1 MAEARGVIERGA
13 VVEAHAQP
21 SYVAHHFPNLRQQE
35 HAARLGMWLF
45 LATELLLFGGLLC
58 AYSVYRYLFSDAFT
72 QASRLLSIPLGTV
85 NTVVLITSSLTVAL
99 AHHFAH
105 HRQGKKAAFL
115 LLVTLVFAVAFLV
128 IKGYEWSHDFHEGLL
143 PGRYYR
149 YEGLTAPGAPMFFT
163 VYFLLTGLHGLHVV
177 IGMSILAVLMVLSWR
192 GAYDHG
198 YSTPMELGGMYWHL
212 VDLIWIFLY
221 PLLYLI

>member
-1 MAEARGVIERGA
+1 MRP
-13 VVEAHAQP
+13 EAHLEAP

-45 LATELLLFGGLLC
+45 LATELLLFGGLFT
-58 AYSVYRYLFSDAFT
+58 AYSVYRFLYSEAFAE
-72 QASRLLSIPLGTV
+72 ASRHLSVAAGTI

-99 AHHFAH
+99 AHHLAH
-105 HRQGKKAAFL
+105 HGKGRAAALSLLITLGFAVVFL
-115 LLVTLVFAVAFLV
+115 L
-128 IKGYEWSHDFHEGLL
+128 IKGWEWSQDFQEGFL
-143 PGRYYR
+143 PGRYFHS
-149 YEGLTAPGAPMFFT
+149 EELKAVGGSMFFT
-163 VYFLLTGLHGLHVV
+163 LYFILTGLHGLHVI
-177 IGMSILAVLMVLSWR
+177 IGMTVLAVLMVQCWR

-198 YSTPMELGGMYWHL
+198 YSTPVELGGMYWHL

>member
-1 MAEARGVIERGA
+1 MRPEP
-13 VVEAHAQP
+13 HAAAA

-45 LATELLLFGGLLC
+45 LATELLLFGGLFT
-58 AYSVYRYLFSDAFT
+58 AYSVYRFLFSEAFAE
-72 QASRLLSIPLGTV
+72 ASRHLSVAAGTI

-105 HRQGKKAAFL
+105 HGKGRPAALL
-115 LLVTLVFAVAFLV
+115 LLVTLAFAGVFLL
-128 IKGYEWSHDFHEGLL
+128 IKAWEWSHDFQEGLL
-143 PGRYYR
+143 PGRFFHST
-149 YEGLTAPGAPMFFT
+149 ELTANGAPMFFT
-163 VYFLLTGLHGLHVV
+163 LYFILTGLHGLHVV
-177 IGMSILAVLMVLSWR
+177 IGMGVLAVLMVLCWR

-198 YSTPMELGGMYWHL
+198 YSTPVELGGMYWHL
-212 VDLIWIFLY
+212 VDLVWIFLY